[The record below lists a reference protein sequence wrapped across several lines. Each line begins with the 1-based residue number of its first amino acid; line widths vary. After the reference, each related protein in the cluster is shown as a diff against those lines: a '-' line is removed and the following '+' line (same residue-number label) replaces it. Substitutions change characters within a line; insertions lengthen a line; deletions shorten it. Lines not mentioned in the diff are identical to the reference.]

1 MGLLLVTGLS
11 LSSSTALE
19 WSTEGNH
26 RWAKLADPGKGK
38 PGFTLMPPKQTGVQ
52 FTNTLSTA
60 ILIGNKNLLNG
71 SGVALGDYDGD
82 GLFDIYLSRLEGDN
96 AASGIACPSQ
106 FSTGSVFADVDGDH
120 DLDLLVTAMG
130 QPNRL
135 FLNNG
140 DSTFADATTT
150 AGIGTRYGSNSI
162 ALADIDNDGD
172 IDLYIVNYGA
182 KSVLKDGG
190 KLDIIRGTITRN
202 KIFAAAS
209 LPQIIG
215 TAFGGMESLEITGLS
230 SAVFLNKTGGF
241 KIRPLPDSAQLAP
254 AFDLCAVDFDGD
266 GAVDL
271 FLAQNAFGVPK
282 RSPRYDSGRGLLLRG
297 DGTGNFAAVP
307 ASVSGIAP
315 YGEQRGVTAADFNN
329 DGRADLAVGQ
339 RGTATR
345 LFINRNAE

>member
-96 AASGIACPSQ
+96 AACGIACPSQ

-202 KIFAAAS
+202 KMRPHLCRKLSAQHLVAWNHWKS
-209 LPQIIG
+209 LVYPAQFSSIKQGVLKYVHCRIPPSWRLRL
-215 TAFGGMESLEITGLS
+215 TCALWILKATGLS
-230 SAVFLNKTGGF
+230 ICSSRKT
-241 KIRPLPDSAQLAP
+241 PSEY
-254 AFDLCAVDFDGD
+254 
-266 GAVDL
+266 
-271 FLAQNAFGVPK
+271 
-282 RSPRYDSGRGLLLRG
+282 RSVAL
-297 DGTGNFAAVP
+297 VM
-307 ASVSGIAP
+307 
-315 YGEQRGVTAADFNN
+315 TAAGAFCC
-329 DGRADLAVGQ
+329 AAMA
-339 RGTATR
+339 RGTSQPCR
-345 LFINRNAE
+345 LP

>member
-19 WSTEGNH
+19 WSTEGSH

-52 FTNTLSTA
+52 FTNSLSTA

-96 AASGIACPSQ
+96 AASGIVCPSQ

-140 DSTFADATTT
+140 DSTFADAN
-150 AGIGTRYGSNSI
+150 GDGMVE
-162 ALADIDNDGD
+162 LAEAFADTETKQWKPIRP
-172 IDLYIVNYGA
+172 LEVFA
-182 KSVLKDGG
+182 KTFPH
-190 KLDIIRGTITRN
+190 IRGTITRN

-241 KIRPLPDSAQLAP
+241 KIRPLPDAAQLAP

-282 RSPRYDSGRGLLLRG
+282 HSSRYDSGRGLLLRG

-329 DGRADLAVGQ
+329 DGRADLAVDQ

>member
-52 FTNTLSTA
+52 FTNSLSTA

-96 AASGIACPSQ
+96 AACGIACPSQ

-140 DSTFADATTT
+140 DSTFADAN
-150 AGIGTRYGSNSI
+150 GDGMVE
-162 ALADIDNDGD
+162 LAEAFADTETKQWKPIRP
-172 IDLYIVNYGA
+172 LEVFA
-182 KSVLKDGG
+182 KTFPH
-190 KLDIIRGTITRN
+190 IRGTITRN

-215 TAFGGMESLEITGLS
+215 TAFRGMESLEITGLS
-230 SAVFLNKTGGF
+230 SAVFLNKTEGF
-241 KIRPLPDSAQLAP
+241 KIRPLPDAAQLAP

-271 FLAQNAFGVPK
+271 FLAQNAFGVPM
-282 RSPRYDSGRGLLLRG
+282 RSSRYDSGRGLLLRG

-307 ASVSGIAP
+307 ASVSG
-315 YGEQRGVTAADFNN
+315 AA
-329 DGRADLAVGQ
+329 
-339 RGTATR
+339 
-345 LFINRNAE
+345 